1 MQRHNVQSRV
11 IPTYFL
17 DATFLYRIEVVF
29 AYGLHRTFVVISDE
43 LGHSTVV
50 IFVRMYIM
58 LFDPFSRD
66 LTKKHRKSKG
76 NRYRDVL
83 VLVFLCACL
92 SFACCEIRDLALI
105 YGRITS
111 IVLSACFAR
120 AATSPVV
127 FIAKMLWFVPAF
139 IPGAGA
145 RLPVQW
151 VSLSR

>member
-58 LFDPFSRD
+58 LLDPFTRD

-76 NRYRDVL
+76 TRYRHVL

-92 SFACCEIRDLALI
+92 SFACCEIRERVIWRFGVDLRTHHFHCPVRLLRESCHVSGRVHCENAVICSSI
-105 YGRITS
+105 Y
-111 IVLSACFAR
+111 
-120 AATSPVV
+120 
-127 FIAKMLWFVPAF
+127 
-139 IPGAGA
+139 
-145 RLPVQW
+145 
-151 VSLSR
+151 SRSRS